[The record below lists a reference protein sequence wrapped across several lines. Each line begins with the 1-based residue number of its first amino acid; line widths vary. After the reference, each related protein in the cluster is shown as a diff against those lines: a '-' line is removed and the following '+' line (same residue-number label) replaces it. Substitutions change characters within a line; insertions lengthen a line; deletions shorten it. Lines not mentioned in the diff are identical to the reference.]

1 MGGAVDYFLKIEG
14 AEGESADDKHK
25 GEIDVLSWS
34 WGAQQSGT
42 MQYGG
47 GGGAGKVQMQDFT
60 FTMRMNKATPKL
72 VLHCASG
79 EHIKSAV
86 MTARKAGKQQQEYL
100 KLTFTDILV
109 SSYQTGGSGDGDV
122 VPIDSIPVISLVLPA
137 APNGS
142 VTIGGGPHRYTSTSP
157 SLRWVG
163 SMCWVT

>member
-1 MGGAVDYFLKIEG
+1 MGGAVDYFLKVEG
-14 AEGESADDKHK
+14 AEGESADSKHK

-34 WGAQQSGT
+34 WGASQSGT

-72 VLHCASG
+72 VLKCANG

-86 MTARKAGKQQQEYL
+86 MTARKAGKDQQEYL

-122 VPIDSIPVISLVLPA
+122 VPIDSISLNFAKIEFEYKEQKADGTL
-137 APNGS
+137 
-142 VTIGGGPHRYTSTSP
+142 GGPIKTHWD
-157 SLRWVG
+157 LKANKG
-163 SMCWVT
+163 G

>member
-1 MGGAVDYFLKIEG
+1 MRAVDGVSF
-14 AEGESADDKHK
+14 DVRR
-25 GEIDVLSWS
+25 GEILGLLGENGLMGIEVP
-34 WGAQQSGT
+34 AE
-42 MQYGG
+42 YGG

-122 VPIDSIPVISLVLPA
+122 VPIDSISLNFAKIEFEYKEQKADGTL
-137 APNGS
+137 
-142 VTIGGGPHRYTSTSP
+142 GGPIKTHWD
-157 SLRWVG
+157 LKANKG
-163 SMCWVT
+163 G